1 MINPTSI
8 LTKFKYVSA
17 ECGSGKTTAICNIIN
32 NSTEKYLVVQNTQE
46 LIKQTAKK
54 INNCMYIIT
63 DTVSREESVI
73 SSVINF
79 LSSGCKKT
87 LIITDK
93 TFFKIPVEL
102 LSDRIVYIDDV
113 TNFHSFQSIND
124 GNTEIKKII
133 YEAFIK
139 GIRSLDDNN
148 MYIAAK
154 RNPDVQGDIMK
165 NIVNKEF
172 SVLNDNDIFIMNNEY
187 FTNPEKVQLNITA
200 WKDLNKYKD
209 VSITFLGANF
219 ENSLIYKGNK
229 ELFKSTELEG
239 LLKRNTE
246 LKDRLKVYYFS
257 KKFKLS
263 RTWKTNNPDKAQKI
277 YTYID
282 KKLEKKEFY
291 WTKNKSDSQSLKNGK
306 EISPD
311 ARGLNQYHNLMT
323 CVWLACMR
331 PSETEAKQCEL
342 FFEIDGEAIHLARE
356 YESLHQ
362 FVLRGISRNFEST
375 ETQTVYVFDEWQ
387 ARSLTDN
394 IEYIDLGI
402 DDDEQGQRGRPQGSM
417 NKEKRFTLDD
427 TKAKRFRRWKRSN
440 PGLDLKVFR
449 AFLAS
454 STNADLSTEEKKA
467 MWEKYENEIQK
478 NKQKL
483 KPKTPPYKRINVRKI
498 IPYKPLVNKFRT

>member
-1 MINPTSI
+1 MINPTPI
-8 LTKFKYVSA
+8 YNKFKYVSA

-32 NSTEKYLVVQNTQE
+32 NSTERYILVQNTQE

-54 INNCMYIIT
+54 LNDCECIIT
-63 DTVSREESVI
+63 DTVSKDESVI
-73 SSVINF
+73 SSVIEF
-79 LSSGCKKT
+79 LSSGSNKT

-93 TFFKIPVEL
+93 TFFKIPREL
-102 LSDRIVYIDDV
+102 LSNWNVYIDDV
-113 TNFHSFQSIND
+113 TNFHSFQNINE
-124 GNTEIKKII
+124 GNTEIKNV
-133 YEAFIK
+133 
-139 GIRSLDDNN
+139 IRNVLIHKVQPLDDRN
-148 MYIAAK
+148 MYIAAE
-154 RNPDVQGDIMK
+154 RNPEVQGDVVR
-165 NIVNKEF
+165 NILNQL
-172 SVLNDNDIFIMNNEY
+172 SVLNDNDLFIMNNEY
-187 FTNPEKVQLNITA
+187 FIDAEKEQLNITA

-229 ELFKSTELEG
+229 ELFESTELEG
-239 LLKRNTE
+239 LQTRETE

-263 RTWKTNNPDKAQKI
+263 RTWKTNNPDKVQKI
-277 YTYID
+277 YD
-282 KKLEKKEFY
+282 FLDARLDGQDFY
-291 WTKNKSDSQSLKNGK
+291 WTKNKSDSQSLKNGT

-311 ARGLNQYHNLMT
+311 ARGFNQYQHLLT

-342 FFEIDGEAIHLARE
+342 FFKIDGEAIHIARE

-362 FVLRGISRNFEST
+362 FVLRGISRNFDST
-375 ETQTVYVFDEWQ
+375 ETQIVYVFDEWQ

-427 TKAKRFRRWKRSN
+427 TKAKRFRRWKDSN
-440 PGLDLKVFR
+440 PGLELEAFR

-454 STNADLSTEEKKA
+454 ATNAGLNTEEIKA
-467 MWEKYENEIQK
+467 MWDKYESEVQK
-478 NKQKL
+478 TSRN
-483 KPKTPPYKRINVRKI
+483 
-498 IPYKPLVNKFRT
+498 

>member
-1 MINPTSI
+1 MINPTPI
-8 LTKFKYVSA
+8 YNKFKYVSA

-32 NSTEKYLVVQNTQE
+32 NSTARYILVQNTQE

-54 INNCMYIIT
+54 LNDCECIIT
-63 DTVSREESVI
+63 DTVSKDESVI
-73 SSVINF
+73 SSVIEF
-79 LSSGCKKT
+79 LSSGSNKT

-93 TFFKIPVEL
+93 TFFKIPREL
-102 LSDRIVYIDDV
+102 LSNWNVYIDDV
-113 TNFHSFQSIND
+113 TNFHSFQNINE
-124 GNTEIKKII
+124 GNTEIKNV
-133 YEAFIK
+133 
-139 GIRSLDDNN
+139 IRNVLIHKVQPLDDRN
-148 MYIAAK
+148 MYIAAE
-154 RNPDVQGDIMK
+154 RNPEVQGDVVR
-165 NIVNKEF
+165 NILNQL
-172 SVLNDNDIFIMNNEY
+172 SVLNDNDLFIMNNEY
-187 FTNPEKVQLNITA
+187 FIDAEKEQLNITA

-229 ELFKSTELEG
+229 ELFENTELEG
-239 LLKRNTE
+239 LQTRETE

-263 RTWKTNNPDKAQKI
+263 RTWKTNNPDKVQKI
-277 YTYID
+277 YD
-282 KKLEKKEFY
+282 FLDARLDGQDFY
-291 WTKNKSDSQSLKNGK
+291 WTKNKSDSQSLKNGT

-311 ARGLNQYHNLMT
+311 ARGFNQYQHLLT

-342 FFEIDGEAIHLARE
+342 FFKIDGEAIHIARE

-362 FVLRGISRNFEST
+362 FVLRGISRNFDST
-375 ETQTVYVFDEWQ
+375 ETQIVYVFDEWQ

-427 TKAKRFRRWKRSN
+427 TKAKRFRRWKDSN
-440 PGLDLKVFR
+440 PGLELEAFR

-454 STNADLSTEEKKA
+454 ATNAGLNTEEIKA
-467 MWEKYENEIQK
+467 MWDKYESEVQK
-478 NKQKL
+478 TSRN
-483 KPKTPPYKRINVRKI
+483 
-498 IPYKPLVNKFRT
+498 